1 MPATKKSKRDNDMI
15 FFVIFRKY
23 MRFLRKE
30 NLGRLVIITFF
41 ILAVGTV
48 GMALFEMG
56 KNDSLDSLGDAIWW
70 SFVTVTTVGYGDIFP
85 QSTGGRIIGV
95 VVMIFGIGFLGM
107 FTATIASIFVERK
120 MRQDR
125 GLKALKDLKDHV
137 LLCGWNY
144 TASEVISEIH
154 ADDKTKDIVI
164 VANLEENPVEDAHV
178 EFVRGDPADL
188 NKLEMAC
195 FKTASTAIVLHD
207 ESGGNERDGQG
218 VLTVLAIKH
227 ECPSIYVC
235 IQILDENNV
244 EHCHRAGADEV
255 IVSGGL
261 TAKLLGQA
269 TLDHGVTRVVSELL
283 SNKYGNQL
291 YKIKCPEKYVGA
303 TFNSVFAAFKNDHDG
318 IILGVE
324 KVNQFLTNP
333 EGNTVMDK
341 DDYLI
346 LIAEH
351 RPKVV

>member
-1 MPATKKSKRDNDMI
+1 MI
-15 FFVIFRKY
+15 FFIFFKKY

-30 NLGRLVIITFF
+30 NLGRLVLVTFC
-41 ILAVGTV
+41 ILAIGTI
-48 GMALFEMG
+48 GMILFE
-56 KNDSLDSLGDAIWW
+56 KDSAESNIKSSRDAIWW
-70 SFVTVTTVGYGDIFP
+70 SFVTVTTVGYGDFYP
-85 QSTGGRIIGV
+85 TTLGGRIIGA

-120 MRQDR
+120 IRQDR
-125 GLKALKDLKDHV
+125 GLKALKGLKDHI

-154 ADDKTKDIVI
+154 AEDETKEIVI
-164 VANLEENPVEDAHV
+164 VANLDENPAEAAHV

-188 NKLEMAC
+188 DKLEMAC

-207 ESGGNERDGQG
+207 ESNGNGRDGQG
-218 VLTVLAIKH
+218 VLAVLAIKH

-235 IQILDENNV
+235 VQILDENNV

-255 IVSGGL
+255 IVTGGL

-269 TLDHGVTRVVSELL
+269 TLDHGVTRIVSELL

-291 YKIKCPEKYVGA
+291 YKIKCPEKYIGS
-303 TFNSVFAAFKNDHDG
+303 TFNSALAALKDDYEG
-318 IILGVE
+318 IILGIE
-324 KVNQFLTNP
+324 KVDRFLTNP
-333 EGNTVMDK
+333 AGNTVLDK
-341 DDYLI
+341 DDYLV